1 MADHP
6 DNRRALDPGDV
17 SSDERTR
24 NQQRQLAL
32 ARLSCAAVASGLYD
46 RNEFPEAGPDE

>member
-6 DNRRALDPGDV
+6 ENRRALDPGDV

-32 ARLSCAAVASGLYD
+32 ARLSRAAVECGLYD
-46 RNEFPEAGPDE
+46 RNEFPEGGQDE